1 MAENPLWQYP
11 AAAAQLAV
19 REEVDLDTAYQ
30 AMTALGMTADRSTF
44 ERLYTQAQIAA
55 GMVAP
60 TSELPQDTLPNVEN
74 IQTRSTVTSTGYLY
88 QFAVHAVD
96 TESGEEFDIPYSI
109 KTSQLI
115 TPAEGIDAAIVSQT
129 IRGAEYNH
137 QVMGAQLTGVFQL
150 IPGMPA

>member
-1 MAENPLWQYP
+1 MAANPLWQHP

-19 REEVDLDTAYQ
+19 REGVDLETAFT
-30 AMTALGMTADRSTF
+30 AMQALGMSATRETF

-55 GMVAP
+55 GMVEP
-60 TSELPQDTLPNVEN
+60 TSVLGQDTLPSADS

-88 QFAVHAVD
+88 QFNVHAID

-109 KTSQLI
+109 KTTQLI
-115 TPAEGIDAAIVSQT
+115 TPGEGIDAAITSQT

-137 QVMGAQLTGVFQL
+137 TVTGAQLTGVFQL
-150 IPGMPA
+150 VPGELT